1 METPATSNTDTTAG
15 PCQGCGDKKQLSV
28 KHGHKRQSFEEAYK
42 VGEVLGKGGFGT
54 VYAGV
59 RTRDGAHVAIK
70 HVARNKVL
78 EWCSHQG
85 RRVPLELKLL
95 HSVQS
100 VHGVIK
106 LLDFY
111 EKSDSFIYVLE
122 KPSHSKDLFDFITD
136 KGSLEEQLAKNFF
149 KQITDT
155 VIACH
160 KKGVV
165 HRDIKDE
172 NVIIDLKSGKCSL
185 IDFGSGAVL
194 KDEVY
199 TDFDGTRVYSP
210 PEWIR
215 TSQYHAEPA
224 TVWSLGILLFD
235 MVCGD
240 IPFEKDEDIC
250 SADVRFRVPGL
261 SRDCQE
267 LILACLRIRPKDRIS
282 LEAILQHPWMSDA
295 SGDISL
301 QSDKPE
307 YINKDIHLV
316 KLSNCS
322 QESV

>member
-1 METPATSNTDTTAG
+1 MG
-15 PCQGCGDKKQLSV
+15 
-28 KHGHKRQSFEEAYK
+28 
-42 VGEVLGKGGFGT
+42 VLGKGGFGT
-54 VYAGV
+54 VRAGV
-59 RTRDGAHVAIK
+59 RARDGRGVAIK
-70 HVARNKVL
+70 HVARKKVL
-78 EWCSHQG
+78 EWTSLNG

-95 HSVQS
+95 QNVQS
-100 VHGVIK
+100 VRGVIK

-136 KGSLEEQLAKNFF
+136 KGSLEEELAKNFF

-160 KKGVV
+160 KNGVV

-194 KDEVY
+194 
-199 TDFDGTRVYSP
+199 
-210 PEWIR
+210 
-215 TSQYHAEPA
+215 
-224 TVWSLGILLFD
+224 
-235 MVCGD
+235 
-240 IPFEKDEDIC
+240 KDEDIC